1 MAEDRKKLLFVI
13 TQGVVGGA
21 QKYVFDLAKHFNSN
35 YDVLVAI
42 GGKAGSGLFGRL
54 ESQSI
59 RTHCLKF
66 LGRDI
71 KIGDDILAF
80 FEMLKLFKEE
90 KPNIVHLNSS
100 KIGLIG
106 ALAGYFSGVRPKII
120 FTAHGWIFKEDLPRL
135 TRFAMIFLSRFA
147 ALFQDQIIC
156 VSKDDFNQ
164 ALQNKVAPARKLYTI
179 YNAVS
184 GEKFLT
190 REKARSEI
198 SRMISR
204 ELSKDDF
211 VITNF
216 GRLYTNKGL
225 GYLISAVKEI
235 KQNIILVIFGDGPE
249 REALKQ
255 QVTSNKLQD
264 SIFLV
269 GDKPVVSQYL
279 KAFDAMVLSSVKEG
293 FPYALL
299 EAGVAGVPVIAT
311 NVGGIG
317 EIIKD
322 SETGVLVESKNVKAL
337 TDSILKIYNDKELGQ
352 KISANLKKIIAKD
365 FSFENLI
372 EKTEWVYKV

>member
-322 SETGVLVESKNVKAL
+322 SETGVLVEPKNVKAL